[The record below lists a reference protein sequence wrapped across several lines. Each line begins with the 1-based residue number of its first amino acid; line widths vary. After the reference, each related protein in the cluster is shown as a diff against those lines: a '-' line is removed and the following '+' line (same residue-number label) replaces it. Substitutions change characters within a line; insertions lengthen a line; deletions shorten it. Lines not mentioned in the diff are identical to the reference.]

1 LCFSVTKASAV
12 ATVAFILTYEEYI
25 DLPLELIYLA
35 IIVFFSFV
43 RILSLLFTIDIFAP
57 FENLFCSIFMGGV
70 MDALKRATEKPED
83 PAAASAHKNSLSSKP
98 KEE

>member
-1 LCFSVTKASAV
+1 MTKASAV
-12 ATVAFILTYEEYI
+12 ATIALILTYEEFI
-25 DLPLELIYLA
+25 DLPLELVYLGV
-35 IIVFFSFV
+35 IVFFSFV
-43 RILSLLFTIDIFAP
+43 RLLSLLFNVDIFAP

-83 PAAASAHKNSLSSKP
+83 PAAAMANKNSLSSKP